1 MKLKKYILC
10 AFITTG
16 LAFNLTGC
24 DDLFRDA
31 PVDKCQKRMYGK
43 IPCFWTIIFYHGTG
57 T

>member
-31 PVDKCQKRMYGK
+31 PVDKMSEKDVWKNSML
-43 IPCFWTIIFYHGTG
+43 F
-57 T
+57 